1 MQAPFRA
8 IYFLRFFGRQGF
20 VLGFGGWV
28 VGIRSHCRVPRCEKA
43 EVLRRARGF
52 RRWVRIRQGDW
63 GWRYRGSGAPP
74 RPLPGDASLSAR
86 TWLDAPAHHCV
97 ADSRQTPRP
106 MTGRTEEGT
115 SELQS
120 LMRISYAGFWLK
132 KKKGNRINKE

>member
-63 GWRYRGSGAPP
+63 GWRYRGSGPPP

-97 ADSRQTPRP
+97 ADSRQTPPPMPGPDSWHVPPVDLPTPRP
-106 MTGRTEEGT
+106 RPQETRAGTGEGQT
-115 SELQS
+115 WE
-120 LMRISYAGFWLK
+120 
-132 KKKGNRINKE
+132 